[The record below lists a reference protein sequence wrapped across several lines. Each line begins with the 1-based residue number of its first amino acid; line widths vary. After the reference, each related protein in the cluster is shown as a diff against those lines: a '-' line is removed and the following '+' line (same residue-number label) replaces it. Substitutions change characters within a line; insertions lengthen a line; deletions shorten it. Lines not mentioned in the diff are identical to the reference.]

1 MSKSINILLLSLL
14 CLTCKKKTTTTVL
27 VYNYALAEPIANA
40 KVVLVE
46 KKGEGSDASCNI
58 ITSST
63 TDADGKCVFDQEK
76 LRTSSNYSYYC
87 AISEAYNTPQNYP
100 CAGKTSGYLDVGK
113 PNSQM
118 LNVSI
123 FGAYLKV
130 QYNNLLN
137 PSQSGDSINIVI
149 ACPKYNVPN
158 DPDPF
163 GGGGVFYSGFEY
175 GCNGYP
181 FNSICLTSAQ
191 KTYAGKNVMYT
202 RKRKMG
208 IVTTS
213 VDTIKIY
220 PYETK
225 IIDVNW

>member
-1 MSKSINILLLSLL
+1 MIKTIKCINILLLSLL
-14 CLTCKKKTTTTVL
+14 CLTCKKKTTTTIL

-58 ITSST
+58 ITSAI

-137 PSQSGDSINIVI
+137 PSQSGDSNELPRGR
-149 ACPKYNVPN
+149 APRY
-158 DPDPF
+158 
-163 GGGGVFYSGFEY
+163 
-175 GCNGYP
+175 
-181 FNSICLTSAQ
+181 
-191 KTYAGKNVMYT
+191 
-202 RKRKMG
+202 RR
-208 IVTTS
+208 
-213 VDTIKIY
+213 
-220 PYETK
+220 K
-225 IIDVNW
+225 IICSFIFENPSFSNFPLNPEAEPRGIL